1 MVALIKA
8 VPLIPIAPSYPTE
21 EEALRLHTAPFKAFI
36 EMMLKPIS
44 SIEQLKREDTVDA
57 DKKEVVVYLFA
68 NKRDR
73 CKVGRPH

>member
-44 SIEQLKREDTVDA
+44 SIEQLKREDTVGA

-68 NKRDR
+68 NKRQQR
-73 CKVGRPH
+73 KVIRSH